1 MPVPIRPQLTELLEL
16 RHQAGTVGIASHHP
30 VNSMMI
36 GLYASVFRGQGMDFE
51 ETREYREGDEIRNMD
66 WRVTARTG
74 VPHLKVFR
82 EERERTVI
90 LCVDTG
96 PRMAFGTKK
105 TFKSVQ
111 AARAAALLGWSA
123 NRHQDRVGA
132 LLYGD
137 PVLGLR
143 DFRPTRARRSL
154 WQMLRAL
161 TEPLNPG
168 QPQKDLLLEALEKL
182 NRSAPTGSLVFLIG
196 DLNREPAEL
205 EKSIGHLCQRRELVI
220 LPIDDSIEW
229 ELPAMGKVAFS
240 GSNGQRVEI
249 DTDDTRGRNAY
260 REAWHQRRIRWH
272 QLAMRLSIDL
282 LPIATHEDVRR
293 ILLEGLRLRG
303 QKVSA

>member
-1 MPVPIRPQLTELLEL
+1 MPIPIQPELTELLEL
-16 RHQAGTVGIASHHP
+16 RHQAGTVGVASHHP

-96 PRMAFGTKK
+96 PRMTFGTRK

-123 NRHQDRVGA
+123 HRHQDRVGA

-154 WQMLRAL
+154 WQMLRSL
-161 TEPLNPG
+161 TEPLNLG
-168 QPQKDLLLEALEKL
+168 QPQTDPLLEALEKL
-182 NRSAPTGSLVFLIG
+182 NRSAPTGSLIFLIG

-205 EKSIGHLCQRRELVI
+205 EKSIGHLCQRRELV
-220 LPIDDSIEW
+220 LVPIDDFAEW

-240 GSNGQRVEI
+240 SKDGQRIEI
-249 DTDDTRGRNAY
+249 DTDDTSGRNAY
-260 REAWHQRRIRWH
+260 REAWYQRRARWRL
-272 QLAMRLSIDL
+272 LAVRLGIDL

-293 ILLEGLRLRG
+293 ILLEGLRLR
-303 QKVSA
+303 ARRIAA